1 MRMPVLKS
9 HLLRGG
15 QAAPGAQKTR
25 SRLILEMPHH
35 KASRHR
41 KLEAGLSL
49 HAMVTDAGDMV
60 CYLVKQ
66 ICYTSSSLMSH
77 PVASRVR
84 RGLPPHP
91 AILNHRDKTFKDS
104 SQCGM
109 EKRLR
114 WTAAGRRTYN
124 NSSPED
130 HYGPEDTGWGK
141 RLSGARGKESL
152 SVQGPQAAGSS
163 GSPGWV
169 EKIVEVGKLVEEV
182 GSGSSAC
189 VQSKQLF
196 FFFRFVLGPPPP
208 TQKKNKDYFEWCD
221 YHAGQRSGTFYASVP
236 YSQTQAYK
244 READK
249 KGGEICIRAQYEA

>member
-1 MRMPVLKS
+1 MPVLES
-9 HLLRGG
+9 HLLHGG

-25 SRLILEMPHH
+25 SRLILDMPHH

-60 CYLVKQ
+60 CYLVNQ

-91 AILNHRDKTFKDS
+91 AKLNHRDKTFKDS

-196 FFFRFVLGPPPP
+196 FFRFILGPPHHH
-208 TQKKNKDYFEWCD
+208 QKKNKEYFEWCD

-249 KGGEICIRAQYEA
+249 KGGEICTRAQYEA